1 MNRPLSK
8 SFFMRT
14 RCPAPVLN
22 TPNWK
27 QVFCYPMPLD
37 EQKLLRPVE
46 TVLLEGSLVAV
57 TAMYDEHIVK
67 VKTNEY
73 PGHELYMDARF
84 LVEARDL
91 VERKKRFPTL
101 EEFLNRLKNWP
112 KVPYI
117 WGGNFTQGIPELAEY
132 YPMPKEIDPFTK
144 KVWTLQGVDCSG
156 LLYEATNGFLPRN
169 TSELIGVG
177 TPVPIVGKT
186 PNEIG
191 KLLQPA
197 DLIVWKGHVI
207 IVEEGGITFESSATF
222 GGTARCDLL
231 DRLTSLKH
239 PYAVRRWI

>member
-1 MNRPLSK
+1 
-8 SFFMRT
+8 MRT

-22 TPNWK
+22 TPHWK
-27 QVFCYPMPLD
+27 KVFCYPMPLD

-46 TVLLEGSLVAV
+46 MVLLKGSLVEVVDA
-57 TAMYDEHIVK
+57 YDAHIVK

-73 PGHELYMDARF
+73 SGHELYMDDRF
-84 LVEARDL
+84 LEPALDGL
-91 VERKKRFPTL
+91 ERKKECPSL
-101 EEFLNRLKNWP
+101 EEFLDKLKKYP

-156 LLYEATNGFLPRN
+156 LLYEATGGFLPRN
-169 TSELIGVG
+169 TSELIEVG
-177 TPVPIVGKT
+177 APVPIAGKT
-186 PNEIG
+186 PNEIA

-207 IVEEGGITFESSATF
+207 IVEDSGITFESAATF
-222 GGTARCDLL
+222 GGTARCNLL
-231 DRLTSLKH
+231 ARLKSLEI
-239 PYAVRRWI
+239 PFVVRRWI